1 MTGFQTCALPSFQE
15 LGFNLQP
22 FADSHLCCGSAG
34 TYSVT
39 QPELSKT
46 LRDRKLNA
54 LHAVEPAA
62 IVSSNV
68 GCISHLQS
76 GTNTPVRH
84 WIEVVDEALR
94 SEEHTSELQSLMRI
108 SYAVF

>member
-1 MTGFQTCALPSFQE
+1 MTAFHPPCTLQHWQGLRGVSENLLQE

-54 LHAVEPAA
+54 LLAVEPAA
-62 IVSSNV
+62 IVS
-68 GCISHLQS
+68 
-76 GTNTPVRH
+76 
-84 WIEVVDEALR
+84 R
-94 SEEHTSELQSLMRI
+94 SEEHTSELQSLIRI
-108 SYAVF
+108 TYADFSFRQK

>member
-1 MTGFQTCALPSFQE
+1 MTAFHPPCTLQHWQGLRGVSENLLQE

-39 QPELSKT
+39 QPELSKI

-76 GTNTPVRH
+76 GTNTPEIGRASCRERVCQY
-84 WIEVVDEALR
+84 V
-94 SEEHTSELQSLMRI
+94 
-108 SYAVF
+108 